1 MGPHRDQTYKPL
13 VGQFWTPIV
22 GQFWMPIDNQQ
33 LIDIT
38 DTLEVTISG
47 YIRDLVEKHL
57 LKKENE
63 NE

>member
-1 MGPHRDQTYKPL
+1 MRKRLYTRN
-13 VGQFWTPIV
+13 VGVLLSEDIY
-22 GQFWMPIDNQQ
+22 QQ

-47 YIRDLVEKHL
+47 YIRDLVKKHL
-57 LKKENE
+57 LKKESE

>member
-1 MGPHRDQTYKPL
+1 MRKRLYTRN
-13 VGQFWTPIV
+13 VGVLFSEEIY
-22 GQFWMPIDNQQ
+22 QQ

-47 YIRDLVEKHL
+47 YIRDLVEMHL
-57 LKKENE
+57 IKKENE